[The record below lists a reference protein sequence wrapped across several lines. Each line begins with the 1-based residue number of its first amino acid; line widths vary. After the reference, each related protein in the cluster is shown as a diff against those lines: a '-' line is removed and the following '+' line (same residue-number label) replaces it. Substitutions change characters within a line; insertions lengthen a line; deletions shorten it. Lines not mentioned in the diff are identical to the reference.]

1 MSLPTLTRTLDD
13 DFVNTWYEIRAMVID
28 QVLEATI
35 FWAAL
40 KNFGC
45 LTPQT
50 GGEYITRTVG
60 YGQKSTQRFTKGS
73 TLSQSV
79 TKLDTMARWDWRYF
93 LVDVNRSLVDDAK
106 NSGPFKIKDYLTRR
120 LEAARDAL
128 VQDLETYICQWGG
141 YYAGDAQPNGLYDV
155 CPQGTAETAVT
166 TGGLAGSASDSQAVG
181 TSNGNIN
188 RATYTWWRNW
198 YSADDATGADSTKIA
213 GATNEPYALNLVSDL
228 RHMYNKINANQE
240 PPNLILMDQDI
251 YEAYED
257 EVVDRLQIVRN
268 SFTRQ
273 AGDLGFEALTYKGA
287 TMSYSSKLASTKHI
301 FLLNMNHI
309 EMVYHPEVWFDA
321 TSWRT
326 TTNQLESVMFI
337 VCMTPGL
344 ITAQPRRHGCM
355 EYAS

>member
-1 MSLPTLTRTLDD
+1 MSLPTLQRTLDD

-28 QVLEATI
+28 NILEATI

-45 LTPQT
+45 LKSQV

-60 YGQKSTQRFTKGS
+60 YGRKSTQRFTKGS
-73 TLSQSV
+73 TLTQTV
-79 TKLDTMARWDWRYF
+79 KKLDTMARWDWRYF
-93 LVDVNRSLVDDAK
+93 LVDVNRTLIDDAK

-128 VQDLETYICQWGG
+128 VQDLESYVTQWGT
-141 YYAGDAQPNGLYDV
+141 YYEGDAQPNGLYDI
-155 CPQGTAETAVT
+155 CPNATAEDAV
-166 TGGLAGSASDSQAVG
+166 GAGAASDSQASG
-181 TSNGNIN
+181 TSNGNIDRSTN
-188 RATYTWWRNW
+188 NWWKNW
-198 YSADDATGADSTKIA
+198 VGYDDAAAADATKIA
-213 GATNEPYALNLVSDL
+213 GQTNEPYSVNLAADM
-228 RHMYNKINANQE
+228 RHMYNKVNAQQE

-257 EVVDRLQIVRN
+257 EVMDKLQIVRN

-273 AGDLGFEALTYKGA
+273 AGDLGFEAITFKGA
-287 TMSYSSKLASTKHI
+287 TMSYSAKLASTKHV
-301 FLLNMNHI
+301 FHLNMNHI
-309 EMVYHPEVWFDA
+309 EMPYHPEVWFDA
-321 TSWRT
+321 TNWKETS
-326 TTNQLESVMFI
+326 NQLESVMFI

-344 ITAQPRRHGCM
+344 ITDQPRRHGVM